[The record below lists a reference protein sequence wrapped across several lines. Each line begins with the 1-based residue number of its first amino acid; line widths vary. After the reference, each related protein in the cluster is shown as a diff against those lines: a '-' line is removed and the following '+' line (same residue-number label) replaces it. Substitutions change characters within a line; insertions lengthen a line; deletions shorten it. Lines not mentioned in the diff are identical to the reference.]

1 MNELRI
7 SANIAMIFVLAL
19 FIQCTSAPK
28 TVSSPSSEK
37 RTTMINDDVSVV
49 LGPSSEITYTNTKAD
64 LTGEAYFEVKP
75 GKSYEVHTPNGIV
88 KGYSANFRVISR
100 RTTMNSFCNTG
111 TLQVSNIDGEA
122 EVEITGG
129 EYVSFRG
136 KNMANRAK
144 KTPNQMTSDKFF
156 VFDSESLL
164 YVFEALE
171 AQYSIDIVPG
181 DVNTNLNYSGAVVR
195 DNIDIALAVIFTPL
209 NVDYT
214 LDGNQVI
221 LTKRQ

>member
-1 MNELRI
+1 
-7 SANIAMIFVLAL
+7 
-19 FIQCTSAPK
+19 
-28 TVSSPSSEK
+28 
-37 RTTMINDDVSVV
+37 MINDDVTVV
-49 LGPSSEITYTNTKAD
+49 VGPASEITYTQEKAD
-64 LTGEAYFEVKP
+64 LTGEAFFEVKP

-100 RTTMNSFCNTG
+100 RTTMNVFCNTG
-111 TLQVSNIDGEA
+111 TLKVSNVDGGA
-122 EVEITGG
+122 EVEISGG

-171 AQYSIDIVPG
+171 AQYAIDIIPG
-181 DVNTNLNYSGAVVR
+181 EVNTNLNYSGAVLR
-195 DNIDIALAVIFTPL
+195 DNMDIALAVIFTPL
-209 NVDYT
+209 NVDYSV
-214 LDGNQVI
+214 DANRVI
-221 LTKRQ
+221 LTKRE